1 MCDPKKI
8 DLKKALDTVGGI
20 SVVVHEVNTGYAK
33 SPRDGSGFG
42 RDREQRD
49 CDKAMCKMGK
59 KECNKDS
66 AHYSS
71 ILEDKNAVCTT

>member
-1 MCDPKKI
+1 MCAPKKI
-8 DLKKALDTVGGI
+8 DLKKALDTMADN
-20 SVVVHEVNTGYAK
+20 SAVVQEVDTSYAK

-42 RDREQRD
+42 RVREQRG
-49 CDKAMCKMGK
+49 CDKDMCNMGK